1 MENKEKRIGK
11 EVNKTG
17 NSFDTLDLY
26 IKKNVTELKNITYL
40 KMSLYEK

>member
-1 MENKEKRIGK
+1 MENKEKIIGK

-26 IKKNVTELKNITYL
+26 IKKNVTE
-40 KMSLYEK
+40 